1 MIKRQGPSQSA
12 ARQGAGALLGAVGA
26 VLASPYRFV
35 QWLAEWLT
43 WWTASNRRRI
53 TLLLLV
59 GVALLATLLTRTS
72 RIDLRFDAAQTARAE
87 DAETSYLPPP
97 IALEALSL
105 GRPAFVAD
113 MVFIRA
119 NFYFIG
125 HLFTDRIFKW
135 LDLYVETILAL
146 DETNPRVYEWA
157 SQAVKYGQLISN
169 ETLER
174 SNYYAEQGIERF
186 PDTWRLYF
194 DIGFNYYLEWKVDSP
209 AERDQMR
216 KKALPYFSIAASLP
230 GSSLD
235 PNFVTELYLQESDVE
250 MALFHAYLRY
260 WEANEREKVALRER
274 IAAFESQ
281 AASERLESTEKRWRE
296 RFPFLPYSLFVL
308 TGPEHDLRVPTSW
321 ADPTAVA
328 EAQMIEPALAPASE
342 PPEETP

>member
-1 MIKRQGPSQSA
+1 M
-12 ARQGAGALLGAVGA
+12 
-26 VLASPYRFV
+26 
-35 QWLAEWLT
+35 
-43 WWTASNRRRI
+43 
-53 TLLLLV
+53 
-59 GVALLATLLTRTS
+59 
-72 RIDLRFDAAQTARAE
+72 
-87 DAETSYLPPP
+87 PPP
-97 IALEALSL
+97 IALEARLL

-157 SQAVKYGQLISN
+157 SQAVKYGHHLH

-194 DIGFNYYLEWKVDSP
+194 DIGSNYYLEWKVDSP

-230 GSSLD
+230 GSSSLD
-235 PNFVTELYLQESDVE
+235 PNFVTEPVPAGERRGA
-250 MALFHAYLRY
+250 ALFTRTSATGRPMS
-260 WEANEREKVALRER
+260 ARR
-274 IAAFESQ
+274 SPC
-281 AASERLESTEKRWRE
+281 ASASRHRSPVPRPSGLNPPRSAGASDFRSC
-296 RFPFLPYSLFVL
+296 PYSPRPDR
-308 TGPEHDLRVPTSW
+308 PEHDLRVPTSW
-321 ADPTAVA
+321 ADLTAGRGP
-328 EAQMIEPALAPASE
+328 MIEPALAPASE
-342 PPEETP
+342 PPEETPRSKANACSSPAAPDFIGTTWRCGSSRRMRSSSSTTCTATPWAAPAWSSTRASPSSRATC